1 MACAILFVALA
12 LALGGVDARGVNRAT
27 LPARRLQHSD
37 LETVTRVRV
46 ANFSALSDS
55 NDQEVD
61 ETELSGRINV
71 TASNEPVMYGA
82 YYLGPDQVKQINATI
97 ASELVRSALFLWL
110 LLLFHRCLAVCSRGH
125 DRLRLVCDMSAELL

>member
-1 MACAILFVALA
+1 MACASLFVALA
-12 LALGGVDARGVNRAT
+12 LALGGVDARGLNRVT
-27 LPARRLQHSD
+27 LPGRSLQQTD
-37 LETVTRVRV
+37 LGSVTRVRV
-46 ANFSALSDS
+46 VNFSSLPDT
-55 NDQEVD
+55 NDQDVD